1 MKKNLKVLNKIALI
15 IIWTIYCI
23 SLMLPAFT
31 TADGD
36 RAPGIMLVLMGG
48 LGVFAGQLA
57 STLSWYANLFFFYI
71 SVQTFRS
78 KKTSI
83 SHFFMLLLA
92 FRSFFPWVMLLDEA
106 GNTAVITNYD
116 IGFYFWISSIMLLS
130 TLVFINWFF
139 CRKRVS

>member
-1 MKKNLKVLNKIALI
+1 MNEKNSKVLNKIALP

-31 TADGD
+31 TPDGD
-36 RAPGIMLVLMGG
+36 RAPGVMLVLMGG
-48 LGVFAGQLA
+48 LGVFAGQLS
-57 STLSWYANLFFFYI
+57 STLSWYANLLFFYI
-71 SVQTFRS
+71 SVQTFRG

-106 GNTAVITNYD
+106 GNTAVITD
-116 IGFYFWISSIMLLS
+116 
-130 TLVFINWFF
+130 
-139 CRKRVS
+139 

>member
-1 MKKNLKVLNKIALI
+1 MKKNLTVLNKVALL

-31 TADGD
+31 TSDGD
-36 RAPGIMLVLMGG
+36 SAPGVMLVLMGG
-48 LGVFAGQLA
+48 LGIFAGLLA
-57 STLSWYANLFFFYI
+57 STLSWYANLLFFYI
-71 SVQTFRS
+71 SVQTFRG
-78 KKTSI
+78 KETSI

-116 IGFYFWISSIMLLS
+116 SGYYFWISSIMLLS
-130 TLVFINWFF
+130 TLVFINWFL